1 MQPVDV
7 GSISGLSN
15 REAIQRLEQDGPNEL
30 PSAEGRSVLRIGIE
44 ILREPMF
51 LLLVASGS
59 IYFILGD
66 FQEGIMLMSFVAV
79 IIGITIYQQQKAENA
94 LRALRNLSS
103 PRAHVIRDGERKRI
117 SGREVVCEDVLV
129 LSEGDRVPA
138 DAILLSSSNLMI
150 DESLLTGES
159 LPVRKVQW
167 DGGTLADR
175 PGGDDQPLVY
185 SGTLVVQGH
194 AVAKVRATGATTE
207 IGKIGKSLQTSYRE
221 ESRLE
226 KDTERLVRT
235 TAIIGLSLCAI
246 VVIAYGLIRSDWIH
260 GFLAGITLAMAIL
273 PEEFPVV
280 LTVFLALGAWRLSR
294 NNVLTRN
301 APAIEALGAATVLC
315 VDKTGTLTENKM
327 SVYVF
332 FSNGQTYYPHST
344 KASPIPEPFHE
355 LVEFSILACKRDPFN
370 PMEKALIRFGEIDLV
385 GTAHLHGD
393 WELLQEYPLS
403 QQLLVMS
410 NVWRSRDGAEYII
423 AAKGAPE
430 DIADLC
436 HFGEVD
442 MKELSLQVNT
452 MAEKGL
458 RVLGVA
464 RAYFRRTELPEEQH
478 DFTFKFLGLVGFADP
493 IRPKVADAISECYT
507 AGIRVVMVT
516 GDYPATAQSIAR
528 QVGMKSVDEYITG
541 DELDALSDAELGLR
555 VRNVNIFAR
564 IVPEQKLRIVNAL
577 KANHE
582 TVAMTGDGV
591 NDAPALKSANVGIAM
606 GNTGTDVA
614 REASSLVLLDDNF
627 AFIVAAVRTGRR
639 IFDNLK
645 KATAYILSIHVPI
658 AGMSLVPVLF
668 GWPLVLFP
676 VHVVFLE
683 LIIDPACSVV
693 FEEEPEE
700 ANIMKKPPR
709 KLNESLYNMRTIV
722 LSLLQGCV
730 LLLVL
735 LVVFSGTIALGSGEL
750 KARAMTFTTLVIANL
765 GLMLTNRSWLRT
777 IPATLRSPNRA
788 LWWVVGGAVL
798 FLGLVL
804 YVPILQELFS
814 FSFLHP
820 FDLLVCLG
828 AGGTS
833 VLWFEILKL
842 RSRRQDLKY
851 SASLPR
857 LS

>member
-1 MQPVDV
+1 
-7 GSISGLSN
+7 
-15 REAIQRLEQDGPNEL
+15 
-30 PSAEGRSVLRIGIE
+30 
-44 ILREPMF
+44 
-51 LLLVASGS
+51 
-59 IYFILGD
+59 
-66 FQEGIMLMSFVAV
+66 
-79 IIGITIYQQQKAENA
+79 
-94 LRALRNLSS
+94 
-103 PRAHVIRDGERKRI
+103 
-117 SGREVVCEDVLV
+117 
-129 LSEGDRVPA
+129 
-138 DAILLSSSNLMI
+138 
-150 DESLLTGES
+150 
-159 LPVRKVQW
+159 
-167 DGGTLADR
+167 
-175 PGGDDQPLVY
+175 
-185 SGTLVVQGH
+185 
-194 AVAKVRATGATTE
+194 
-207 IGKIGKSLQTSYRE
+207 
-221 ESRLE
+221 
-226 KDTERLVRT
+226 
-235 TAIIGLSLCAI
+235 
-246 VVIAYGLIRSDWIH
+246 
-260 GFLAGITLAMAIL
+260 
-273 PEEFPVV
+273 
-280 LTVFLALGAWRLSR
+280 
-294 NNVLTRN
+294 
-301 APAIEALGAATVLC
+301 
-315 VDKTGTLTENKM
+315 
-327 SVYVF
+327 
-332 FSNGQTYYPHST
+332 
-344 KASPIPEPFHE
+344 
-355 LVEFSILACKRDPFN
+355 
-370 PMEKALIRFGEIDLV
+370 
-385 GTAHLHGD
+385 
-393 WELLQEYPLS
+393 
-403 QQLLVMS
+403 
-410 NVWRSRDGAEYII
+410 
-423 AAKGAPE
+423 
-430 DIADLC
+430 
-436 HFGEVD
+436 
-442 MKELSLQVNT
+442 
-452 MAEKGL
+452 
-458 RVLGVA
+458 
-464 RAYFRRTELPEEQH
+464 
-478 DFTFKFLGLVGFADP
+478 
-493 IRPKVADAISECYT
+493 
-507 AGIRVVMVT
+507 
-516 GDYPATAQSIAR
+516 
-528 QVGMKSVDEYITG
+528 
-541 DELDALSDAELGLR
+541 
-555 VRNVNIFAR
+555 
-564 IVPEQKLRIVNAL
+564 
-577 KANHE
+577 
-582 TVAMTGDGV
+582 
-591 NDAPALKSANVGIAM
+591 M